1 VPSAL
6 AALGDKAAPV
16 REAADKATKALT
28 ALLCPHGIEAVLP
41 AIFEGMVAQKW
52 QTNEGACRMMA
63 TLAEVAPRQVAV
75 ALPSIVPPVMD
86 ALGNARQQVKD
97 AAVAAMTACMMTA
110 SNRDIEPFI
119 PVLIDCMQN
128 PVNVPDCVHKLAG
141 TTFVQTVEAPTLS
154 IMAPLLTRGLR
165 QDQATAIKRK
175 ACLIVDNMSKL
186 VENPLDAAPFLPK
199 LLPLMDK
206 VANEVADPECRGVAQ
221 RAHATL
227 ARVGNEG
234 KTAPPKKADP
244 AAVEAALRELV
255 AARSPAVAG
264 DAAVFGVTLAYVARL
279 AATLKDVKNFEFD
292 EWSGCA
298 VGPYLAAFLPADDAE
313 AVTRAYLARA
323 VEEAEAEAA
332 AAAAVD
338 LEEGEELCNCEFSL
352 AYGAKILLNNAT
364 MRLIRGRRYG
374 LCGPNGVGKS
384 TLMRAIANQQVDGF
398 PPPEELRTIYVEHD
412 IQASHADL
420 MPVEFIF
427 SDENMHTGG
436 LDVDR
441 PEIEAQLKAIGFT
454 EELLAKP
461 ISSLSGGWKMKLAL
475 ARAMLMKADILL
487 LDEPTN
493 HLDVLNVAWLE
504 KYLTGLSTVTSIIVS
519 HDSGF
524 LDRVCS
530 DVIHYANR
538 KLKIY
543 KGNLT
548 EFVKQVPEAASYYS
562 LEETVQK
569 WTLPEPG
576 FLEGIKS
583 KDRAILKVHNMTF
596 QYPTAS
602 APTVSNVSCQVS
614 LSSRIGC
621 LGANGAG
628 KSTLIKV
635 LTGETEPT
643 SGTVWKHP
651 NLRIAYVAQHAFHH
665 IEQHLDKTP
674 NEYIQWRYAVGEDRE
689 ALQKVTRQET
699 AEDKAAK
706 EKVHL
711 VDGEKLKVEKL
722 IARRKLKKDYE
733 YEVQWAGKGPD
744 KNTWITRDDLVEMG
758 LERMVADLD
767 AKEAAR
773 AGLMLRPL
781 TKANVEKHLG
791 ALGLEAEFAT
801 HAHMRGLSGGQK
813 VKVVLAACTWNQPHI
828 IVLDEP
834 TNYLDRDSLGALAAA
849 LKDYGGGLVVISHHN
864 EFVSHLCTEKWN
876 VGGGVVEI
884 TGAPQVGRG
893 EKLEQ
898 KLQADEVV
906 DAFGNTIKVKGPK
919 KQLSRKEQK
928 AKQKERAA
936 RRERGEE
943 VTDTED
949 EE

>member
-1 VPSAL
+1 
-6 AALGDKAAPV
+6 
-16 REAADKATKALT
+16 
-28 ALLCPHGIEAVLP
+28 
-41 AIFEGMVAQKW
+41 
-52 QTNEGACRMMA
+52 
-63 TLAEVAPRQVAV
+63 
-75 ALPSIVPPVMD
+75 
-86 ALGNARQQVKD
+86 
-97 AAVAAMTACMMTA
+97 
-110 SNRDIEPFI
+110 
-119 PVLIDCMQN
+119 
-128 PVNVPDCVHKLAG
+128 
-141 TTFVQTVEAPTLS
+141 
-154 IMAPLLTRGLR
+154 
-165 QDQATAIKRK
+165 
-175 ACLIVDNMSKL
+175 
-186 VENPLDAAPFLPK
+186 
-199 LLPLMDK
+199 
-206 VANEVADPECRGVAQ
+206 
-221 RAHATL
+221 
-227 ARVGNEG
+227 
-234 KTAPPKKADP
+234 
-244 AAVEAALRELV
+244 
-255 AARSPAVAG
+255 
-264 DAAVFGVTLAYVARL
+264 
-279 AATLKDVKNFEFD
+279 
-292 EWSGCA
+292 
-298 VGPYLAAFLPADDAE
+298 
-313 AVTRAYLARA
+313 
-323 VEEAEAEAA
+323 
-332 AAAAVD
+332 
-338 LEEGEELCNCEFSL
+338 
-352 AYGAKILLNNAT
+352 
-364 MRLIRGRRYG
+364 
-374 LCGPNGVGKS
+374 
-384 TLMRAIANQQVDGF
+384 
-398 PPPEELRTIYVEHD
+398 
-412 IQASHADL
+412 
-420 MPVEFIF
+420 
-427 SDENMHTGG
+427 
-436 LDVDR
+436 
-441 PEIEAQLKAIGFT
+441 
-454 EELLAKP
+454 
-461 ISSLSGGWKMKLAL
+461 
-475 ARAMLMKADILL
+475 
-487 LDEPTN
+487 
-493 HLDVLNVAWLE
+493 VLNVAWLE

-583 KDRAILKVHNMTF
+583 KDRAILKMHNMTF
-596 QYPTAS
+596 QYPTADK
-602 APTVSNVSCQVS
+602 PTISNVSLQVS
-614 LSSRIGC
+614 LSSRVGC

-643 SGTVWKHP
+643 EGTVWKHP

-699 AEDKAAK
+699 EEDKAAK

-733 YEVQWAGKGPD
+733 YEVQWAGKGPE
-744 KNTWITRDDLVEMG
+744 KNTWITRDDLCDMG
-758 LERMVADLD
+758 LERMVQDLD

-849 LKDYGGGLVVISHHN
+849 LKDFGGGLVVISHHN
-864 EFVSHLCTEKWN
+864 EFVSHLCTEKWM

-893 EKLEQ
+893 EKLEA

-919 KQLSRKEQK
+919 KKLSRKEQK
-928 AKQKERAA
+928 AKAKERAA
-936 RRERGEE
+936 RKERGEE
-943 VTDTED
+943 VSTTE
-949 EE
+949 EEEE